1 MTALDLREGE
11 TRKGSKGMGEGN
23 KRSDR
28 RVNGERQLRR
38 RRREEGERK
47 GDKYRGKDMYEHRQT
62 PHLSCHYTGSNK
74 GIVIRITF
82 IDIIVGKPKLLRKR
96 RAHIR

>member
-1 MTALDLREGE
+1 
-11 TRKGSKGMGEGN
+11 MGEGN

-47 GDKYRGKDMYEHRQT
+47 GDKYRGKICMSTDRPRILVVIT
-62 PHLSCHYTGSNK
+62 PAVTK
-74 GIVIRITF
+74 V
-82 IDIIVGKPKLLRKR
+82 
-96 RAHIR
+96 

>member
-1 MTALDLREGE
+1 
-11 TRKGSKGMGEGN
+11 MGEGN

-47 GDKYRGKDMYEHRQT
+47 GDKYRGKDMYEYRQT
-62 PHLSCHYTGSNK
+62 PHLSCHYTGSNR
-74 GIVIRITF
+74 GI
-82 IDIIVGKPKLLRKR
+82 IINNHEPPVNQLNFEVPDFTVFLF
-96 RAHIR
+96 